1 MTPSGSQAPGPV
13 AAAEAVVEEL
23 LRTALWL
30 FDVSTALLEE
40 LPDDAFPGE
49 DSGLV
54 LIEML
59 AGSCRPAIE
68 SAGEVGCQAVMKL
81 AAAIR
86 ENIHGDL
93 LAAANLAKSREML
106 L

>member
-1 MTPSGSQAPGPV
+1 MTSSARQPPDV
-13 AAAEAVVEEL
+13 AAGEAVIEEF

-30 FDVSTALLEE
+30 FDISTALLDEM
-40 LPDDAFPGE
+40 PDGTFPGE
-49 DSGLV
+49 DSGVVLV
-54 LIEML
+54 EML

-68 SAGEVGCQAVMKL
+68 SAGEVGCKAATEL

-86 ENIHGDL
+86 ENVRADL
-93 LAAANLAKSREML
+93 MTAAKLAGTREML

>member
-1 MTPSGSQAPGPV
+1 
-13 AAAEAVVEEL
+13 

-30 FDVSTALLEE
+30 FDVSTALLDEM
-40 LPDDAFPGE
+40 PDAAFPGE
-49 DSGLV
+49 DSGVV

-68 SAGEVGCQAVMKL
+68 SAGEIGCQAAMKL

-86 ENIHGDL
+86 ENVRDD
-93 LAAANLAKSREML
+93 LAAAAEMARTQEVL

>member
-1 MTPSGSQAPGPV
+1 VTPPDPQALDV
-13 AAAEAVVEEL
+13 AAGEAVVEEL

-30 FDVSTALLEE
+30 FDVSTALLDEM
-40 LPDDAFPGE
+40 PDGAFPGE
-49 DSGLV
+49 DSGVV

-68 SAGEVGCQAVMKL
+68 SAGEIGCQAAMKL

-86 ENIHGDL
+86 ENVRDD
-93 LAAANLAKSREML
+93 LAAAAEMARTQEVL

>member
-1 MTPSGSQAPGPV
+1 VTSSGPQAPNV
-13 AAAEAVVEEL
+13 AAGEAVVEEL

-30 FDVSTALLEE
+30 FDVSTALLDEM
-40 LPDDAFPGE
+40 PDDAFPGE
-49 DSGLV
+49 DSGAV

-68 SAGEVGCQAVMKL
+68 SAGEVGCQAAMKL
-81 AAAIR
+81 AAAMR
-86 ENIHGDL
+86 ENVRKDL
-93 LAAANLAKSREML
+93 ITAAKMASAKEML

>member
-1 MTPSGSQAPGPV
+1 VTSRDPGPSNPL
-13 AAAEAVVEEL
+13 APEAVIEEL

-30 FDVSTALLEE
+30 FDVSTSLLDE
-40 LPDDAFPGE
+40 LPEDAFPGE
-49 DSGLV
+49 DSGAV

-68 SAGEVGCQAVMKL
+68 SAGEAGCQAAIAL

-86 ENIHGDL
+86 ENVRADL
-93 LAAANLAKSREML
+93 LTAAEFASKEML
-106 L
+106 H

>member
-1 MTPSGSQAPGPV
+1 MTPRRRQAPDV
-13 AAAEAVVEEL
+13 AAGEAVIEEF

-30 FDVSTALLEE
+30 FDISTSLLEE
-40 LPDDAFPGE
+40 MPDGTFPGE
-49 DSGLV
+49 DSGAV

-68 SAGEVGCQAVMKL
+68 SAGEAGCQAIVGL

-86 ENIHGDL
+86 ENVRDDL
-93 LAAANLAKSREML
+93 ALAAKMASGNEVL